1 MPNTNDGSTQTGTP
15 AKPKPF
21 PSQSAIRAAELKV
34 LEERIAEMIDKRQ
47 RETAKTISALS
58 KRVTALEKSLK
69 RRAHDDA

>member
-34 LEERIAEMIDKRQ
+34 LE
-47 RETAKTISALS
+47 
-58 KRVTALEKSLK
+58 
-69 RRAHDDA
+69 